1 MTNAH
6 TATVMKNGELRM
18 QHSQDGYL
26 LIADI
31 TGYTAFLRESELD
44 HAKDSLRS
52 LLDLLIENTK
62 PPLIISRLEG
72 DAVISYA
79 PEGSFQQGQTLVEL
93 IEGTYVEF
101 RRALDL
107 MVLNTT
113 CNCLAC
119 RNIANLDL
127 KFFVHYGTFALEP
140 LPSYTE
146 LIGSDVNLIHRLTKN
161 NVTEKTGMHAYV
173 LYTKAAL
180 EHLAMPGL
188 FDELTR
194 QVESYDDVG
203 EVTVYL
209 LDMHPIWENRKH
221 RYHTVVEPQ
230 DAVHT
235 LEKDFSLPQPLLWEY
250 LTNPKY
256 RSIVFGADS
265 QRIEDLK
272 QGRVADGSVYVCS
285 HGKNIIQQSIIDWH
299 PFEQYTIKSA
309 TPGGGFALMTIRLTG
324 HDNSTTATALFG
336 KTQEGPSLIRGL
348 VNFVGRKFLA
358 PSMVDG
364 FNALSEVIEREIG
377 DGSASQQAVGK
388 IPAEQIE
395 NALTESLAQT

>member
-1 MTNAH
+1 
-6 TATVMKNGELRM
+6 MKDGELPM

-62 PPLIISRLEG
+62 PPLMISRLEG

-140 LPSYTE
+140 LPAYTE

-235 LEKDFSLPQPLLWEY
+235 LEKDFSLPPPLLWEY

-256 RSIVFGADS
+256 RSIIFDADS

-272 QGRVADGSVYVCS
+272 QGRIADGSVYVCS

-324 HDNSTTATALFG
+324 HGNSTTATALFG
-336 KTQEGPSLIRGL
+336 KTQEGPTLIRGL

-358 PSMVDG
+358 PSMVEG
-364 FNALSEVIEREIG
+364 FNALSEVIEGEIT
-377 DGSASQQAVGK
+377 DGKVSQQPAVK
-388 IPAEQIE
+388 VPMDQIE
-395 NALTESLAQT
+395 NALSESLAQT

>member
-1 MTNAH
+1 
-6 TATVMKNGELRM
+6 M

-93 IEGTYVEF
+93 IERTYVEF

-119 RNIANLDL
+119 RNISNLDL
-127 KFFVHYGTFALEP
+127 KFFVHYGRFALEP

-146 LIGSDVNLIHRLTKN
+146 LIGNDVNLIHRLTKN
-161 NVTEKTGMHAYV
+161 SVTEKTGIHAYV
-173 LYTKAAL
+173 LYTKAAM

-188 FDELTR
+188 FDELTP

-203 EVTVYL
+203 EVTIYL

-221 RYHTVVEPQ
+221 RYHTVVELQ
-230 DAVHT
+230 DAQ
-235 LEKDFSLPQPLLWEY
+235 FSLEEDFPLPPAILWEY
-250 LTNPKY
+250 LTKPEY
-256 RSIVFGADS
+256 RAMLLGSDS
-265 QRIEDLK
+265 QRVEDLK
-272 QGRVADGSVYVCS
+272 QGLIADGSVYICA
-285 HGKNIIQQSIIDWH
+285 HGKNNIQQSIVDWH
-299 PFEQYTIKSA
+299 PFEQYTVKN
-309 TPGGGFALMTIRLTG
+309 TVPGGGFAMTTILLTPRE
-324 HDNSTTATALFG
+324 NNTTATILFG
-336 KTQEGPSLIRGL
+336 KTQEGPSLFRGL
-348 VNFVGRKFLA
+348 LNIFGQKLVGPTIR
-358 PSMVDG
+358 DG
-364 FNALSEVIEREIG
+364 LHALKVLVENDITQGKVAQQPVIQV
-377 DGSASQQAVGK
+377 SAD
-388 IPAEQIE
+388 QIE
-395 NALTESLAQT
+395 SALAESLAQT

>member
-1 MTNAH
+1 MTSY
-6 TATVMKNGELRM
+6 
-18 QHSQDGYL
+18 SQDGYL

-31 TGYTAFLRESELD
+31 TGYTAFLRESELE

-52 LLDLLIENTK
+52 LLDLLIEYTK
-62 PPLIISRLEG
+62 PPLVISRLEG

-79 PEGSFQQGQTLVEL
+79 PEGSFQLGQTLVEL
-93 IEGTYVEF
+93 IESTYVEF

-140 LPSYTE
+140 LPAYTE

-161 NVTEKTGMHAYV
+161 NVTEKTGIHAYV
-173 LYTKAAL
+173 LYTQAAL
-180 EHLAMPGL
+180 DHLAMPGL
-188 FDELTR
+188 SDELT
-194 QVESYDDVG
+194 QHVESYEDVG
-203 EVTVYL
+203 EVTAYL
-209 LDMHPIWENRKH
+209 MDMHPIWEGMKH

-235 LEKDFSLPQPLLWEY
+235 IERDFPLAQPLLWEY

-285 HGKNIIQQSIIDWH
+285 HGKNITQQTIVDWH
-299 PFEQYTIKSA
+299 PFEQYTIKSF
-309 TPGGGFALMTIRLTG
+309 TPGGGFALTTILLKG
-324 HDNSTTATALFG
+324 GENGTTATALLG
-336 KTQEGPSLIRGL
+336 KSQEGPSLFRGL
-348 VNFVGRKFLA
+348 VNIVGRKIVAPTLA
-358 PSMVDG
+358 EG
-364 FNALSEVIEREIG
+364 INALGEVIEAEI
-377 DGSASQQAVGK
+377 AEGK
-388 IPAEQIE
+388 ISQHHSGQVPSEQIE
-395 NALTESLAQT
+395 TALTKSLA